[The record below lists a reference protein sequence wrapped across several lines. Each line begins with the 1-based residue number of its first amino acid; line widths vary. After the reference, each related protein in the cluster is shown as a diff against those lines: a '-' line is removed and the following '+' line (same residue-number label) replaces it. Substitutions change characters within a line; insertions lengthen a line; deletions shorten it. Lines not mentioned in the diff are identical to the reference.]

1 MSPSYEAEGKTIDI
15 DHDKCTGCGSCTDV
29 CPSDVFEIV
38 DGKSTA
44 PNVAE
49 CIECCACVSGCP
61 EEAIKHSS
69 C

>member
-1 MSPSYEAEGKTIDI
+1 MALKYEADGKVLEI
-15 DHDKCTGCGSCTDV
+15 DHDKCNGDAACVDV
-29 CPSDVFEIV
+29 CPSSVFEIV
-38 DGKSTA
+38 GGKSTA
-44 PNVAE
+44 PKMSE

>member
-1 MSPSYEAEGKTIDI
+1 MCPSFEADGKTIDI
-15 DHDKCTGCGSCTDV
+15 NHDKCTGCGSCADV
-29 CPSDVFEIV
+29 CPSDVFEIA
-38 DGKSTA
+38 DSKSTA

-61 EEAIKHSS
+61 EEAIKHNS

>member
-1 MSPSYEAEGKTIDI
+1 MRYEADGKFIEIDA
-15 DHDKCTGCGSCTDV
+15 DKCSGDGACVDV

-38 DGKSTA
+38 EGKSTA
-44 PNVAE
+44 PKIAE

-61 EEAIKHSS
+61 EEAIQHES